1 MKQVA
6 LLAAIA
12 LLGATGMAVAQQP
25 QHHRPP
31 PRPPLPGPNPG
42 HGGSWTTIG
51 YTTVGSGRD
60 RDVIRVRGDDRHR
73 QIRVCALN
81 RSIEMRDLHVRFANG
96 GRQDIRVRQVI
107 RAGTCTVARSER
119 PAPQHAE
126 RSDRLFA
133 NPRNPACRPHP
144 GALSTVI
151 HRRKRP
157 SNIPA

>member
-1 MKQVA
+1 MKRVA

-107 RAGTCTVARSER
+107 RAGTCTVAKDLNGRR
-119 PAPQHAE
+119 
-126 RSDRLFA
+126 
-133 NPRNPACRPHP
+133 RNMQSVQIVYSRIRGILPVVRIQAR
-144 GALSTVI
+144 
-151 HRRKRP
+151 
-157 SNIPA
+157 

>member
-1 MKQVA
+1 MKPFA
-6 LLAAIA
+6 LLATIA
-12 LLGATGMAVAQQP
+12 LLGGTGIAAAQQP

-42 HGGSWTTIG
+42 HGPGGSWTTIG

-81 RSIEMRDLHVRFANG
+81 RSIEMRDLSVRFANG

-107 RAGTCTVARSER
+107 RAGSCTAAKDLNGRRRNMQSVQIVYSRLRGILPVVRIQAR
-119 PAPQHAE
+119 
-126 RSDRLFA
+126 
-133 NPRNPACRPHP
+133 
-144 GALSTVI
+144 
-151 HRRKRP
+151 
-157 SNIPA
+157 